1 MRLKPI
7 LTICCVGACQFFSSS
22 ALAQQRTDT
31 PRADSTKRITQS
43 TRDLRGIT
51 VEARRIPLLI
61 NTSHPVQVMAG
72 DELKKRNSLSVADA
86 VRFFSGVQL
95 KDYGGIGGLKTIN
108 VRSMGANHTAVF
120 YDGLQLGNAQNGQVD
135 LGKFSLDN
143 IDTISLYSGQQ
154 NNIFQPARGFSA
166 ASALYITSRQPGDTA
181 YGSAR
186 VKTGSFG
193 LINPSAR
200 WQQQI
205 SKRIYGNVSA
215 EYMHAHGR
223 YRFRYTNG
231 VYDTTAIRRNADV
244 TAWRVE
250 AGLKGYLKDS
260 SNWTFKVYG
269 YQSERGLPGAIVANH
284 FEYSQ
289 RLWDRDLFAQAAYNK
304 QFNDRYSI
312 QARAKYTR
320 LFTRYYDPEY
330 QNEKGFLD
338 NRYTQQEWYVSLANR
353 YAIKSWWE
361 AVLSADFMANTLDA
375 DIYRFSYPVR
385 YTNLLALASRI
396 YFDRIEMQG
405 SLLGTMVDE
414 HVRFFT
420 GAGSKRELTPS
431 FSASW
436 QPFAAHNFR
445 IRAFY
450 KNIFRMP
457 TFNDL
462 YYTFI
467 GNTNLR
473 PEYTDQYNAGFSYAK
488 PFRGRLQYVALQA
501 DVYYN
506 EVKDKIVAVPAAN
519 LFRWTMMNLD
529 KVIIKGVDVSLRAGI
544 QPLDGLD
551 VVLGVNYTFQEA
563 QDRTPGGYNYGHQ
576 IPYTPWHS
584 GSFTGNVSW
593 RNWDLNYSFIYTGE
607 RYSQKTNILINYI
620 EPWYTSD
627 ISLAKRFGRYSVAVE
642 VNNLLNQY
650 YDVILNFPMPG
661 RHFRITGNISF

>member
-1 MRLKPI
+1 MSYCNNPVNGFTAMILKPI
-7 LTICCVGACQFFSSS
+7 LTICCSGACLLITGS
-22 ALAQQRTDT
+22 ASAQQRRTDT
-31 PRADSTKRITQS
+31 LK
-43 TRDLRGIT
+43 GVT
-51 VEARRIPLLI
+51 VEARRIPLHI
-61 NTSHPVQVMAG
+61 NTTHPVQVMAG

-108 VRSMGANHTAVF
+108 VRSMGTNHTAVF

-154 NNIFQPARGFSA
+154 NNIFQSARGFSA
-166 ASALYITSRQPGDTA
+166 ASSLYITSRQPGDSA
-181 YGSAR
+181 YGIAKI
-186 VKTGSFG
+186 KTGSFG
-193 LINPSAR
+193 LINPSLL
-200 WQQQI
+200 WQQKI
-205 SKRIYGNVSA
+205 SKRIYGTVSA

-231 VYDTTAIRRNADV
+231 VYDTIAIRRNADV
-244 TAWRVE
+244 QAWRLE

-260 SNWTFKVYG
+260 SSWTFKVYG

-289 RLWDRDLFAQAAYNK
+289 RLWDRDLFGQASYNK
-304 QFNDRYSI
+304 QVSKRYTLKAS
-312 QARAKYTR
+312 AKYTH

-330 QNEKGFLD
+330 QNEHGFLD
-338 NRYTQQEWYVSLANR
+338 NRYTQQELYISLANR
-353 YAIKSWWE
+353 YQIRDWWE
-361 AVLSADFMANTLDA
+361 AVLSADFIANKLDA

-385 YTNLLALASRI
+385 YTNLVAFASRI
-396 YFDRIEMQG
+396 YFNRFEIQG
-405 SLLGTMVDE
+405 NLLGTMVDE
-414 HVRFFT
+414 RVRFFT

-436 QPFAAHNFR
+436 QPFAEHNFR

-473 PEYTDQYNAGFSYAK
+473 PEYTDQYNVGFSYAK
-488 PFRGRLQYVALQA
+488 PFRGRLQYIAVQA
-501 DVYYN
+501 DAYYN
-506 EVKDKIVAVPAAN
+506 KVKDKIVAVPAAN

-529 KVIIKGVDVSLRAGI
+529 RVEVKGLDVSLRAGI
-544 QPLDGLD
+544 QPIETIA
-551 VVLGVNYTFQEA
+551 VTLGINYTFQEA
-563 QDRTPGGYNYGHQ
+563 QDLTPGGYNYGHQ

-593 RNWDLNYSFIYTGE
+593 QDWDLNYSFIYTGG

-627 ISLAKRFGRYSVAVE
+627 ASLSKRFRRYTITAE
-642 VNNLLNQY
+642 VNNILNQY

-661 RHFRITGNISF
+661 RHFRLTGNISF

>member
-1 MRLKPI
+1 MILTNNEYWKKPI
-7 LTICCVGACQFFSSS
+7 LTICCLGACLLIAGS
-22 ALAQQRTDT
+22 ASAQQRRTDT
-31 PRADSTKRITQS
+31 LK
-43 TRDLRGIT
+43 GVT
-51 VEARRIPLLI
+51 VEARRIPLHI
-61 NTSHPVQVMAG
+61 NTTHPVQVMAG

-108 VRSMGANHTAVF
+108 VRSMGTNHTAVF

-166 ASALYITSRQPGDTA
+166 ASSLYITSRQPGDSA
-181 YGSAR
+181 YGTAKM
-186 VKTGSFG
+186 KTGSFG
-193 LINPSAR
+193 LINPSVL
-200 WQQQI
+200 WQQKI
-205 SKRIYGNVSA
+205 SERICGTVSA

-231 VYDTTAIRRNADV
+231 VYDTVAIRRNADV
-244 TAWRVE
+244 RAWRLE
-250 AGLKGYLKDS
+250 ADLKGYLKDS

-269 YQSERGLPGAIVANH
+269 YQSQRGLPGAIVANH

-289 RLWDRDLFAQAAYNK
+289 RLWDRDLFAQASYNK
-304 QFNDRYSI
+304 QVSKRYAL
-312 QARAKYTR
+312 QARAKYTH

-330 QNEKGFLD
+330 QNEQGFLD
-338 NRYTQQEWYVSLANR
+338 NRYTQQELYISLANR
-353 YAIKSWWE
+353 YRIRDWWE
-361 AVLSADFMANTLDA
+361 AALSADFIRNTLDA

-385 YTNLLALASRI
+385 YTNLAALASRI
-396 YFDRIEMQG
+396 YFNRFEMQG

-414 HVRFFT
+414 QVRFFT

-436 QPFAAHNFR
+436 QPFAEHNFR
-445 IRAFY
+445 IRTFY

-473 PEYTDQYNAGFSYAK
+473 PEYTDQYNVGFSYAK
-488 PFRGRLQYVALQA
+488 PFRGRLQYIAVQA
-501 DVYYN
+501 DAYYN
-506 EVKDKIVAVPAAN
+506 KVKDKIVAVPAAN

-529 KVIIKGVDVSLRAGI
+529 RVEVKGLDVSLRAGI
-544 QPLDGLD
+544 QPMETIA
-551 VVLGVNYTFQEA
+551 VTLGINYTFQEA
-563 QDRTPGGYNYGHQ
+563 QDLTPGGYNYGHQ

-593 RNWDLNYSFIYTGE
+593 RGWDLNYSFIYTGE

-627 ISLAKRFGRYSVAVE
+627 ASLSKRFRRYTVTAE
-642 VNNLLNQY
+642 VNNILNQY

-661 RHFRITGNISF
+661 RHFRLTGNISF